1 VPDDLA
7 AWIGRTRR
15 DTDQMTRQ
23 TAQRLAALL
32 DLPTDGLSDGAAL
45 PQGWEAVLFGPL
57 APHSLIGPD
66 GHPKL
71 GDFLPPVPLP
81 RRMFAGRRTTY
92 HAPLRI
98 GDEVERTSEIAKVE
112 PKEGRSGRMIFVTV
126 VHRLSARGSAVLTEE
141 QDIVYREEVKPGS
154 GSAAAEAP
162 PTATWTRSVVP
173 DAVMVF
179 RYSAITYNA
188 HRIHYD
194 ADYTRTVEGHPAL
207 VVNGGLTTLLVL
219 ELARAK
225 LGRPLATV
233 TTRNVKPLYVGR
245 PITVCGTRAGDQA
258 ELWVL
263 DADGALALKAGATL
277 AR

>member
-1 VPDDLA
+1 MNASDLN
-7 AWIGRTRR
+7 AWIGRTRT

-32 DLPTDGLSDGAAL
+32 DLGVDGLTDGAPL

-57 APHSLIGPD
+57 ARHSQIGPD
-66 GHPKL
+66 GHPRL
-71 GDFLPPVPLP
+71 GDFLPPVSLP
-81 RRMFAGRRTTY
+81 RRMFAGRRTTF
-92 HAPLRI
+92 HTPLRI
-98 GDEVERTSEIAKVE
+98 GDEVERTSEIAKIE

-126 VHRLSARGSAVLTEE
+126 VHRLKARGAPVLTEE

-154 GSAAAEAP
+154 AAAAEP
-162 PTATWTRSVVP
+162 PSSPTWTRCITP

-233 TTRNVKPLYVGR
+233 ATRNVKPLYVGR
-245 PITVCGTRAGDQA
+245 PITVCGRSSGDQA

-263 DADGALALKAGATL
+263 DTDGALALKASAEL
-277 AR
+277 QR